1 MKSPDKRIIW
11 KEKDDLSLLMLINQV
26 IDKYGIEN
34 IRQYQNFLNEH
45 PKDSPSTWFINDRF
59 GSWDKLLLTL
69 GKKPYERYKWNSYSD
84 DQLKL
89 LVKEFLE
96 DKHIHSQRQYEIQ
109 ISGKNMPSLSTLKKR
124 FGDLKFLFQ
133 KKKEKVA
140 SDFEL
145 LSALR
150 KEIIRLGLEESLSRT
165 EFSKKYDQT
174 LLPHPTTIMRKTNK
188 SWEELM
194 EELGFDFISIKKDK
208 LTKNLKNQK

>member
-1 MKSPDKRIIW
+1 
-11 KEKDDLSLLMLINQV
+11 
-26 IDKYGIEN
+26 
-34 IRQYQNFLNEH
+34 
-45 PKDSPSTWFINDRF
+45 
-59 GSWDKLLLTL
+59 
-69 GKKPYERYKWNSYSD
+69 
-84 DQLKL
+84 
-89 LVKEFLE
+89 
-96 DKHIHSQRQYEIQ
+96 
-109 ISGKNMPSLSTLKKR
+109 MPSLSTLKKR

-133 KKKEKVA
+133 KKKEKVP

-174 LLPHPTTIMRKTNK
+174 LLPHPTTIMRRTNK

-194 EELGFDFISIKKDK
+194 EELGFDFISIKKEK